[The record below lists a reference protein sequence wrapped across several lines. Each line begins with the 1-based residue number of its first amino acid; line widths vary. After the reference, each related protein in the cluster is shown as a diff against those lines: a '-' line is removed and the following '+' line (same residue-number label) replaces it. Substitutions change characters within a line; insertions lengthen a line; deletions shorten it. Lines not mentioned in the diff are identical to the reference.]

1 MKVDSDQHE
10 KILQL
15 INVGK
20 KEGAKLCTGG
30 GRKGDRGY
38 YVQPTV
44 FADVQDN
51 MTIARDEVISVD
63 SSRDSLK
70 KKWCDRGKLVEVVE
84 LMF

>member
-63 SSRDSLK
+63 NSSSDSFFYKINSVTMVNL
-70 KKWCDRGKLVEVVE
+70 
-84 LMF
+84 